1 MQDVAPPGSNSSA
14 EPESEIVDPATSDAE
29 HDLDLIRE
37 ALARTPEERLR
48 ILQDFVDTF
57 WTPQHG

>member
-1 MQDVAPPGSNSSA
+1 MQDVAPPGSNASA
-14 EPESEIVDPATSDAE
+14 QSEADVVDTATSDAE

-48 ILQDFVDTF
+48 VLQDFVDTF

>member
-1 MQDVAPPGSNSSA
+1 MQDAVPPDPNASA
-14 EPESEIVDPATSDAE
+14 EPDADAVDSATSDAA
-29 HDLDLIRE
+29 HDFDMIRE

-48 ILQDFVDTF
+48 VLQDFVDTF